1 MKSKR
6 GVGGAY
12 VLAREPA
19 DIKLSEVISA
29 VDGPITIGDF
39 GQPNEDEAC
48 NHEGQCVLLAIWG
61 AAGDHMK
68 QHLEQYTL
76 AGIANAARGVAPW
89 PAIEHTH

>member
-1 MKSKR
+1 
-6 GVGGAY
+6 
-12 VLAREPA
+12 
-19 DIKLSEVISA
+19 
-29 VDGPITIGDF
+29 
-39 GQPNEDEAC
+39 
-48 NHEGQCVLLAIWG
+48 VLLAIWG

>member
-1 MKSKR
+1 MDSRCFRLFQQEFKILPEFRLVSN
-6 GVGGAY
+6 G
-12 VLAREPA
+12 
-19 DIKLSEVISA
+19 
-29 VDGPITIGDF
+29 F
-39 GQPNEDEAC
+39 GC
-48 NHEGQCVLLAIWG
+48 NVAQFVYRHEGQCVLLAIWG